1 MTDEEIL
8 KFYEE
13 LVEWFGDSLANFEHE
28 PRRFAHQIKL
38 YRYYK
43 ARKQNENSSMQ

>member
-1 MTDEEIL
+1 MTDEEAL
-8 KFYEE
+8 SFYEE
-13 LVEWFGDSLANFEHE
+13 LKQFYGDHLANFEHE

-43 ARKQNENSSMQ
+43 ER